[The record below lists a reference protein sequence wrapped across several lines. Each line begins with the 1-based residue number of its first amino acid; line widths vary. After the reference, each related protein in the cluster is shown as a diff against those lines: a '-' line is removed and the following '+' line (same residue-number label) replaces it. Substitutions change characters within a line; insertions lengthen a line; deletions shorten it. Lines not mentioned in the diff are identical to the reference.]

1 MRRAILAAGFL
12 ALAAFAVV
20 FWRAR
25 STHLDAVAEADVRAA
40 AVIVE
45 AARLADTADRSA
57 EMLAAAALRNWLTRE
72 RGADNAAVRAAL
84 LRRPPWGFPTPW
96 PRPRDDYAAEFL
108 ASKNEAE
115 SRRSFAAGTDLELA
129 VARRLMIDA
138 VRARPG
144 WAQYKFMLGLVLV
157 AQHDPGR
164 ASTVLDAA
172 RQQWPAEPVYSRFQE
187 SWSLTR

>member
-12 ALAAFAVV
+12 ALAAFAVI
-20 FWRAR
+20 FWRVR
-25 STHLDAVAEADVRAA
+25 SVHLGAVVESDVRAA

-45 AARLADTADRSA
+45 AARIADTPDRSA

-72 RGADNAAVRAAL
+72 RGAESSAVRTAL

-115 SRRSFAAGTDLELA
+115 SRSRFAAGTDLELA
-129 VARRLMIDA
+129 VARRLLIDA

-144 WAQYKFMLGLVLV
+144 WAQYKFILGLVLA
-157 AQHDPGR
+157 AQHDDQR
-164 ASTVLDAA
+164 AAAVIEAA
-172 RQQWPAEPVYSRFQE
+172 RRQWPAEPVYSRFQE